1 MNINLKNCFE
11 NDAPKGIKLPK
22 YIRRARGFSHLASIC
37 TQPKDDAHEC
47 RGFDLGIAF
56 FRDGTFAA
64 ILWHD
69 YTLTEVQAM
78 HNVNPYAQFVLR
90 GRIWRNGKSE
100 LAFARIVKTERAAN
114 LDRQ

>member
-22 YIRRARGFSHLASIC
+22 YIRRARGFSHLTSIC
-37 TQPKDDAHEC
+37 TQPKDETHEC

-64 ILWHD
+64 ILWRD
-69 YTLTEVQAM
+69 YTLAEVKEIHAADK
-78 HNVNPYAQFVLR
+78 YAKFVLR
-90 GRIWRNGKSE
+90 GEVWHNGQ
-100 LAFARIVKTERAAN
+100 AQPVFARIVTTARAEN
-114 LDRQ
+114 LAK